1 LRYGALVLVF
11 IIPGGYGI
19 SVTMYGEDG
28 GNSFYDAT
36 TYAALDHHSLM
47 VHSAVNGAT
56 LLQDASGSGDLH
68 KIFGASNHL
77 GEKAQITADVVNAG
91 SWQ

>member
-1 LRYGALVLVF
+1 MYSKGIMALMLVLVF

-36 TYAALDHHSLM
+36 TYAALVSR
-47 VHSAVNGAT
+47 
-56 LLQDASGSGDLH
+56 QDNS
-68 KIFGASNHL
+68 
-77 GEKAQITADVVNAG
+77 VVKYI
-91 SWQ
+91 